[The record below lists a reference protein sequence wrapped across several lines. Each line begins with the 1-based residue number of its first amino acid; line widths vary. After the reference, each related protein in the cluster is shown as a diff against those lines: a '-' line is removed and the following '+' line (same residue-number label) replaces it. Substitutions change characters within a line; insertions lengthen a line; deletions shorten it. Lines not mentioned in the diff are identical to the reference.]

1 MTSSE
6 LSRVVYVLVV
16 FGLVVIQLAYE
27 VDSAQRMVNSTND
40 NNDPHGRSGKV
51 AMFPY
56 RMLGIQR
63 RKRTTKA
70 EGEPFAL
77 FVASS
82 SSIDQEKRARSS
94 FRGDLGKRM
103 LVLTDALSPEDDL
116 STRVTWLPGKRIKVS
131 SRFRGDLG
139 KRARSSFRGDLGKR
153 EELREQNEE
162 QDDLQQTPLIDD
174 NIHQLSPFL
183 LSDSRYE
190 CLNHLSVLSVLSV
203 RLSVCMFVCTLCLS
217 FYCICV
223 FIKFCLPAIILFMYH
238 DVCIKTFLTAPSS

>member
-63 RKRTTKA
+63 RERTTKA

-183 LSDSRYE
+183 LSDSRYTNVLIT
-190 CLNHLSVLSVLSV
+190 CLSCLSC
-203 RLSVCMFVCTLCLS
+203 LSVCMFVCTLCLS